1 MLIWL
6 IFFLPETKHRTLEE
20 CTSPRY
26 PFGIVLMIVDEMFA
40 QKLPAWK
47 FKGYKCVGIEN
58 AQEVQERME
67 AKGLEFG
74 EKGTVRHA
82 QHEDAGH
89 A

>member
-1 MLIWL
+1 M
-6 IFFLPETKHRTLEE
+6 FLPLL
-20 CTSPRY
+20 Y
-26 PFGIVLMIVDEMFA
+26 NLWIMANVLFLVDEMFA

-74 EKGTVRHA
+74 EKGAFQHA
-82 QHEDAGH
+82 QQENAGT